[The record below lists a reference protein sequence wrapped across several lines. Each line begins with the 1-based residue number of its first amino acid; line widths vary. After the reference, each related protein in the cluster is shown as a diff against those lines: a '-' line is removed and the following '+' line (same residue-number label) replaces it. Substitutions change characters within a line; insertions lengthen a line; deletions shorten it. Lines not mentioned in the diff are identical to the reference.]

1 MSTKV
6 IVLEK
11 PFNLKPYSR
20 KELAGI
26 MQISE
31 YILKK
36 WAEKIEPSIGNPVAG
51 MYSTNQVKAIVEKY
65 GLPGQAVN
73 DNLQNAA

>member
-1 MSTKV
+1 MTKV

-26 MQISE
+26 MQVSE

-36 WAEKIEPSIGNPVAG
+36 WAEKIEPNIGEPIAG
-51 MYSTNQVKAIVEKY
+51 MYNVLQVKAIVEKY
-65 GLPGQAVN
+65 GLPAQVVN
-73 DNLQNAA
+73 ENYQKAA

>member
-1 MSTKV
+1 MSKV

-20 KELAGI
+20 KELAGV
-26 MQISE
+26 MQVSE

-36 WAEKIEPSIGNPVAG
+36 WAEKIEPSIGEPVAG
-51 MYSTNQVKAIVEKY
+51 MYNVIQVKAIVEKY
-65 GLPGQAVN
+65 GLPAQVVN
-73 DNLQNAA
+73 ENYSKAA

>member
-1 MSTKV
+1 MSKV

-36 WAEKIEPSIGNPVAG
+36 WAEKIDKDDKTKIS
-51 MYSTNQVKAIVEKY
+51 KY
-65 GLPGQAVN
+65 N
-73 DNLQNAA
+73 Y

>member
-1 MSTKV
+1 MSKV
-6 IVLEK
+6 IVLER

-26 MQISE
+26 MEVSE

-36 WAEKIEPSIGNPVAG
+36 WAEKIEPSIGNPIAG
-51 MYSTNQVKAIVEKY
+51 MYSTIQVKAIIEKY
-65 GLPGQAVN
+65 GLPTQVVN
-73 DNLQNAA
+73 NNLQDAA

>member
-1 MSTKV
+1 MSKV

-36 WAEKIEPSIGNPVAG
+36 WAEKIEPSIGQPVAG
-51 MYSTNQVKAIVEKY
+51 MYSTNQVKAIVEHY

-73 DNLQNAA
+73 DNLQKAA

>member
-1 MSTKV
+1 MTKV

-26 MQISE
+26 MQVSE

-36 WAEKIEPSIGNPVAG
+36 WSEKIEPSIGEPIAG
-51 MYSTNQVKAIVEKY
+51 MYNVLQVKAIVETY
-65 GLPGQAVN
+65 GLPAQVVN
-73 DNLQNAA
+73 ENYQKAA

>member
-1 MSTKV
+1 MTKV

-26 MQISE
+26 MQVSE

-36 WAEKIEPSIGNPVAG
+36 WAEKIEPSIGEPVAG
-51 MYSTNQVKAIVEKY
+51 MYNVLQVKVIVEKY
-65 GLPGQAVN
+65 GLPAQVVN
-73 DNLQNAA
+73 ENYQKAA

>member
-1 MSTKV
+1 MTKV

-20 KELAGI
+20 KELAGV
-26 MQISE
+26 MQVSE

-36 WAEKIEPSIGNPVAG
+36 WAEKIEPSIGEPVAG
-51 MYSTNQVKAIVEKY
+51 MYNVLQVKAIVEKY
-65 GLPGQAVN
+65 GLPAQVVN
-73 DNLQNAA
+73 ENYQKAA

>member
-1 MSTKV
+1 MTKV

-20 KELAGI
+20 KELAGV
-26 MQISE
+26 MQVSE

-36 WAEKIEPSIGNPVAG
+36 WAEKIEPSIGEPIAG
-51 MYSTNQVKAIVEKY
+51 MYNVLQVKSIVEKY
-65 GLPGQAVN
+65 GLPAQVVN
-73 DNLQNAA
+73 ENYQKAA

>member
-1 MSTKV
+1 MTKV

-20 KELAGI
+20 KELAKN
-26 MQISE
+26 MQVSE

-36 WAEKIEPSIGNPVAG
+36 WAEKIEPSIGEPVAG
-51 MYSTNQVKAIVEKY
+51 MYNVIQVKTIVEKY
-65 GLPGQAVN
+65 GLPAQVVN
-73 DNLQNAA
+73 ENYQKAA

>member
-1 MSTKV
+1 MSKV

-11 PFNLKPYSR
+11 PFNLRPYSR
-20 KELAGI
+20 KELASV

-36 WAEKIEPSIGNPVAG
+36 WAEKIEPSIGEPVAG
-51 MYSTNQVKAIVEKY
+51 MYNVMQVKAITEKY
-65 GLPGQAVN
+65 GLPAQVVN
-73 DNLQNAA
+73 ENYQKAA

>member
-1 MSTKV
+1 MSKV

-51 MYSTNQVKAIVEKY
+51 MYSANQVKAIVEKY

-73 DNLQNAA
+73 ENIQKAA

>member
-1 MSTKV
+1 MTKV

-20 KELAGI
+20 KELAGV
-26 MQISE
+26 MQVSE

-36 WAEKIEPSIGNPVAG
+36 WAEKIEPSIGEPVAG
-51 MYSTNQVKAIVEKY
+51 MYNVLQVKTIVEKY
-65 GLPGQAVN
+65 GLPAQVVN
-73 DNLQNAA
+73 ENYQKAA

>member
-1 MSTKV
+1 MTKV

-26 MQISE
+26 MQVSE

-36 WAEKIEPSIGNPVAG
+36 WAEKIEPSIGEPVAG
-51 MYSTNQVKAIVEKY
+51 MYNVLQVKTVVEKY
-65 GLPGQAVN
+65 GLPAQVVN
-73 DNLQNAA
+73 ENYQKAA

>member
-1 MSTKV
+1 MTKV

-26 MQISE
+26 MQVSE

-36 WAEKIEPSIGNPVAG
+36 WAEKIEPSINEPVAG
-51 MYSTNQVKAIVEKY
+51 MYNVLQVKAIVEKY
-65 GLPGQAVN
+65 GLPAQVVN
-73 DNLQNAA
+73 ENYQKAA

>member
-1 MSTKV
+1 MTKV

-20 KELAGI
+20 NELAGI
-26 MQISE
+26 MQVSE

-36 WAEKIEPSIGNPVAG
+36 WAEKIEPSIGEPVG
-51 MYSTNQVKAIVEKY
+51 GLYNVIQVKAIVEKY
-65 GLPGQAVN
+65 GLPAQVVN
-73 DNLQNAA
+73 ENYQKAA

>member
-1 MSTKV
+1 MTKV

-20 KELAGI
+20 KELAKN

-36 WAEKIEPSIGNPVAG
+36 WAEKIEPSIGELVAG
-51 MYSTNQVKAIVEKY
+51 MYNVIQVKAIVEKY
-65 GLPGQAVN
+65 GLPAQVVN
-73 DNLQNAA
+73 ENYQKAA

>member
-1 MSTKV
+1 MTKV

-20 KELAGI
+20 KELARI

-36 WAEKIEPSIGNPVAG
+36 WAKIEPSIGEPVAG
-51 MYSTNQVKAIVEKY
+51 MYNVIQVKTIVEKY
-65 GLPGQAVN
+65 GLPAQVVN
-73 DNLQNAA
+73 ENFQKAA